1 MSGRRKT
8 GSVFIGVSSLLV
20 IFIVL
25 CLTTFAALSLTSAN
39 ADLKMARRA
48 AQTVSEY
55 YAADSRAVELLVQAD
70 AAVGGES
77 RAAAGRG
84 GLLRAPG
91 PALVASYTVPISDA
105 QELRVEVRYPGPGGR
120 ATKSCGGRPPPP
132 GSGRAT
138 RPSSCGTAPSEPL
151 HRR

>member
-55 YAADSRAVELLVQAD
+55 YAADSRAVELLVQARRGR
-70 AAVGGES
+70 GGKS

-91 PALVASYTVPISDA
+91 PGARRLLYRPHLRRAGAARRGALP
-105 QELRVEVRYPGPGGR
+105 
-120 ATKSCGGRPPPP
+120 RPR
-132 GSGRAT
+132 G
-138 RPSSCGTAPSEPL
+138 CAP
-151 HRR
+151 

>member
-48 AQTVSEY
+48 
-55 YAADSRAVELLVQAD
+55 
-70 AAVGGES
+70 GF
-77 RAAAGRG
+77 
-84 GLLRAPG
+84 
-91 PALVASYTVPISDA
+91 ASYTCLLYTSDA
-105 QELRVEVRYPGPGGR
+105 
-120 ATKSCGGRPPPP
+120 ATNS
-132 GSGRAT
+132 
-138 RPSSCGTAPSEPL
+138 L
-151 HRR
+151 V

>member
-70 AAVGGES
+70 AAVEANPA
-77 RAAAGRG
+77 RPQAAGVSSSAGAGRSSPPIPSPSPT
-84 GLLRAPG
+84 RRSCASRCATPAPG
-91 PALVASYTVPISDA
+91 M
-105 QELRVEVRYPGPGGR
+105 R
-120 ATKSCGGRPPPP
+120 AMKSCGGRPPPP

-138 RPSSCGTAPSEPL
+138 SPSSCGTAPSEPL

>member
-70 AAVGGES
+70 AAVEANPA
-77 RAAAGRG
+77 RPQAAGVSFERRG
-84 GLLRAPG
+84 R
-91 PALVASYTVPISDA
+91 ALVASYTVPGDARHEILRWQAASAREWQSDESI
-105 QELRVEVRYPGPGGR
+105 ELWD
-120 ATKSCGGRPPPP
+120 
-132 GSGRAT
+132 
-138 RPSSCGTAPSEPL
+138 GTL
-151 HRR
+151 

>member
-8 GSVFIGVSSLLV
+8 GGVFIGVSSLLV

-25 CLTTFAALSLTSAN
+25 CLTTFAALSLMSAN

-55 YAADSRAVELLVQAD
+55 YAARQPGGRAARPGRRGR
-70 AAVGGES
+70 GGES

-91 PALVASYTVPISDA
+91 PGARRLLYRPHLRRAGAVRRGALSRPRGARHEILRWQAASTREWQGDETI
-105 QELRVEVRYPGPGGR
+105 ELWD
-120 ATKSCGGRPPPP
+120 
-132 GSGRAT
+132 
-138 RPSSCGTAPSEPL
+138 GTL
-151 HRR
+151 

>member
-55 YAADSRAVELLVQAD
+55 YAAER
-70 AAVGGES
+70 
-77 RAAAGRG
+77 RGR
-84 GLLRAPG
+84 
-91 PALVASYTVPISDA
+91 ALVASYTVPISDA
-105 QELRVEVRYPGPGGR
+105 QELRVEVRYPGPGGAR
-120 ATKSCGGRPPPP
+120 HEILRWQAASAREWQGDETIELWD
-132 GSGRAT
+132 
-138 RPSSCGTAPSEPL
+138 GTL
-151 HRR
+151 